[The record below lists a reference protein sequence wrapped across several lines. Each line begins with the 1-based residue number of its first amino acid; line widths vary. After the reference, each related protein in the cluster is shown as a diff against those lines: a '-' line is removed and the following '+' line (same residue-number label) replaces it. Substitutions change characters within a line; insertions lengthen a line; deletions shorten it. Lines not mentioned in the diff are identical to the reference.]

1 MRVKIYSYINFNV
14 GIHDIIIRKFLIEK
28 FGLQVESINI
38 FKNESSDGAVLGEKL
53 SKVKYTERVG

>member
-14 GIHDIIIRKFLIEK
+14 GIYDIIIKKFLIEK
-28 FGLQVESINI
+28 FGLQVENINI